1 MQLGYQAKLWER
13 DSFSWQKIQS
23 GYGHTRTA
31 TEEGNSPSLIYFVNS
46 SIHLLVAPL
55 CHSTFP
61 QVLDPNLISLAFT
74 ITPAVTISLAAS
86 HPLFSHVHP
95 HLFFLSTFTTQV
107 RHPLYKY
114 GFPLFSLNSY
124 RNVNLKFLTHVYCVH
139 SAHCGESSKYLN

>member
-95 HLFFLSTFTTQV
+95 HLFFFINI
-107 RHPLYKY
+107 H
-114 GFPLFSLNSY
+114 
-124 RNVNLKFLTHVYCVH
+124 H
-139 SAHCGESSKYLN
+139 SSKTSPVQIRLPIIFSEFLQKSEFEVSYTCLLCSFSTLWRIL